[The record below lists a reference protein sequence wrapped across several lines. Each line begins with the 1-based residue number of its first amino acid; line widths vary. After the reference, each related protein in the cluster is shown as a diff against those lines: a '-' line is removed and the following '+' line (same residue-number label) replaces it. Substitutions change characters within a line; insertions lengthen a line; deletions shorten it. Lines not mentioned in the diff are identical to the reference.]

1 MPTPPAILPP
11 LVPMKSLPS
20 TTTNIRKPHSASSFV
35 SNKQKP
41 TRGIQPLRS
50 SRALT
55 SAVTDHIT
63 QTLVRDL
70 KKLLELEVLMNHPC
84 PSMNEQEMI
93 IEKCWLES
101 QKELGSSRERTKAV
115 DQQVCYIV
123 TLVFF

>member
-1 MPTPPAILPP
+1 
-11 LVPMKSLPS
+11 MKSFPS
-20 TTTNIRKPHSASSFV
+20 TTTNIQKPHSASSFV
-35 SNKQKP
+35 SKKQKP
-41 TRGIQPLRS
+41 RRRIQSLRS
-50 SRALT
+50 SCALT

-70 KKLLELEVLMNHPC
+70 KKHLELEVLMNHSF
-84 PSMNEQEMI
+84 PSMNEQETI

-101 QKELGSSRERTKAV
+101 QKELDSSRERTNAV

>member
-1 MPTPPAILPP
+1 MPISRAPAILPP
-11 LVPMKSLPS
+11 LVPMKSLS
-20 TTTNIRKPHSASSFV
+20 SATTNIRAPHSASSSV

-63 QTLVRDL
+63 QTLVRDA
-70 KKLLELEVLMNHPC
+70 KKLLELEVLMNHPFA
-84 PSMNEQEMI
+84 SMNEQEMM

-101 QKELGSSRERTKAV
+101 QKELGSSRERTKSV
-115 DQQVCYIV
+115 DQ
-123 TLVFF
+123 